1 MTDHRPG
8 WQECRQIHF
17 MAQRT
22 LSPLAASFLL
32 DRRYPKRRAERL
44 KPVIH
49 FNQKIPLR
57 PSYRADSNIAIH
69 KVFPK

>member
-1 MTDHRPG
+1 
-8 WQECRQIHF
+8 